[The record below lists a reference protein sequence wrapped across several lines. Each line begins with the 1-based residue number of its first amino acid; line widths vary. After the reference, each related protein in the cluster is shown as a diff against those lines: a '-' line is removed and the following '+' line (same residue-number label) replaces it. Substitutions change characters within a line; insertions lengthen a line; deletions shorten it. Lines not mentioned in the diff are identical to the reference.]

1 MVSLPDVQSSNA
13 QIANTLPAGLVAVFV
28 GATNGI
34 GEAALKEFA
43 RSTRSPRAYFIGRS
57 QEAAAR
63 ITAECRQLNPE
74 GEFTFIKADVSLIRN
89 VDSVCRELQSKEKTI
104 NILFLSCGTIRF
116 GEDTSEGLHVMAA
129 TGYYARTRFIVNLLP
144 NLKQATGLRRVV
156 SVLAGGHEGPID
168 VTDFQGKSM
177 SMLKIRGHIV
187 SMTDMALETLAE
199 QAPEVTFI
207 NDYPGAVKTGIG
219 REPNTLLTWIMTI
232 VLMVIGPLIYIPI
245 RESGERHLFFATSA
259 KYPPRIRLDAAM
271 EDSAGVPLSEGVEVA
286 SGMDG
291 KVGSGVY
298 SIHWSGEHAGPKV
311 VKLLAGLREEGMA
324 QKVWQHTIGE
334 FDRITGSADV

>member
-13 QIANTLPAGLVAVFV
+13 HIADTLPAGLVAVFV
-28 GATNGI
+28 GATSGI

-43 RSTRSPRAYFIGRS
+43 RSARSPRAYFIGRS

-74 GEFTFIKADVSLIRN
+74 GEFPFIKADVSLIRN
-89 VDSVCRELQSKEKTI
+89 VDKVCRELQNKEKSI
-104 NILFLSCGTIRF
+104 NILFLSCGTIRS
-116 GEDTSEGLHVMAA
+116 GEDTSEGLHILGAA
-129 TGYYARTRFIVNLLP
+129 AYYARTRFIINLLP

-168 VTDFQGKSM
+168 VTDFQGRTM
-177 SMLKIRGHIV
+177 SMLKLRGHVV

-199 QAPEVTFI
+199 QAPEVSFI
-207 NDYPGAVKTGIG
+207 IDYPGAVKTGIG
-219 REPNTLLTWIMTI
+219 RESNTFLTWLMNV
-232 VLMVIGPLIYIPI
+232 VLMVIGPLVYIPI

-259 KYPPRIRLDAAM
+259 KYPPRICLDAAGN
-271 EDSAGVPLSEGVEVA
+271 SAGVPLSEEVEVA
-286 SGMDG
+286 SGTDG

-298 SIHWSGEHAGPKV
+298 TIHWNGEHAGPKV
-311 VKLLAGLREEGMA
+311 VKLLAGLRAEGMA
-324 QKVWQHTIGE
+324 QKVWQHTVGE
-334 FDRITGSADV
+334 FDRIIGSKDV

>member
-13 QIANTLPAGLVAVFV
+13 QIATTLPAGLVAVFV

-43 RSTRSPRAYFIGRS
+43 RSARSPRAYFIGRS

-74 GEFTFIKADVSLIRN
+74 GQFTFIKADVSLIRN
-89 VDSVCRELQSKEKTI
+89 VDTVCREIQSQEKSI
-104 NILFLSCGTIRF
+104 NILFLSCGTIRC
-116 GEDTSEGLHVMAA
+116 GEDTSEGLHIMPA
-129 TGYYARTRFIVNLLP
+129 TGYYARTRFISNLLP
-144 NLKQATGLRRVV
+144 NLKQAAGLRRVV

-168 VTDFQGKSM
+168 ITDFQGKTM
-177 SMLKIRGHIV
+177 SMLKIRGHLV

-219 REPNTLLTWIMTI
+219 RESNTLLTWFMTI
-232 VLMVIGPLIYIPI
+232 VLMIIGPLIYIPI

-259 KYPPRIRLDAAM
+259 KYPPRVRSVAAA
-271 EDSAGVPLSEGVEVA
+271 EASSGVPLSEGVEIA
-286 SGMDG
+286 SGTDG
-291 KVGSGVY
+291 NVGSGVY
-298 SIHWSGEHAGPKV
+298 SIHWKGDHAGPKV
-311 VKLLAGLREEGMA
+311 VKLLAELREQGMA
-324 QKVWQHTIGE
+324 QKVWKHTVGE
-334 FDRITGSADV
+334 FDRIVGSTDV

>member
-1 MVSLPDVQSSNA
+1 MSIQSVASSRVKKRPSTSSSLAVGLFVSEK
-13 QIANTLPAGLVAVFV
+13 V
-28 GATNGI
+28 G
-34 GEAALKEFA
+34 
-43 RSTRSPRAYFIGRS
+43 R
-57 QEAAAR
+57 
-63 ITAECRQLNPE
+63 
-74 GEFTFIKADVSLIRN
+74 TFLHHY
-89 VDSVCRELQSKEKTI
+89 KEKI
-104 NILFLSCGTIRF
+104 SLLIIQA
-116 GEDTSEGLHVMAA
+116 DTSEGLHTMAA

-156 SVLAGGHEGPID
+156 SVLAGGHEGPIY

-219 REPNTLLTWIMTI
+219 RESNTLLAWIMTI
-232 VLMVIGPLIYIPI
+232 VLMVLGPLVCIPI

-259 KYPPRIRLDAAM
+259 KYPPRVRLDAPV
-271 EDSAGVPLSEGVEVA
+271 EDPAGVPLSEGVEVA
-286 SGMDG
+286 RGTDG

-311 VKLLAGLREEGMA
+311 VELLAGLREEGMA
-324 QKVWQHTIGE
+324 QKVWQHTVGE
-334 FDRITGSADV
+334 FDRIIGLVDV

>member
-13 QIANTLPAGLVAVFV
+13 RITNTLPAGLVAVFV
-28 GATNGI
+28 GATSGI

-89 VDSVCRELQSKEKTI
+89 VDSVCRELQSKEKSI

-116 GEDTSEGLHVMAA
+116 GEDTSEGLHVMTA
-129 TGYYARTRFIVNLLP
+129 TGYYARTRFITNLLP
-144 NLKQATGLRRVV
+144 NLKQATKLRRVV

-168 VTDFQGKSM
+168 VSDFEGKSM
-177 SMLKIRGHIV
+177 SMLKIRGHLV

-207 NDYPGAVKTGIG
+207 HDYPGAVKTGIG
-219 REPNTLLTWIMTI
+219 RESNTPLAWFMTI
-232 VLMVIGPLIYIPI
+232 VLMIIGHLFYIPI

-259 KYPPRIRLDAAM
+259 KYPPRVRVDAVG
-271 EDSAGVPLSEGVEVA
+271 DSSGVPLSEGVEVA
-286 SGMDG
+286 SGTDG

-324 QKVWQHTIGE
+324 QKVWQHTVGE
-334 FDRITGSADV
+334 FDRITGSADT